1 MSGRHWRRGRVEKP
15 DLVVARHVNHKIGSK
30 LRGLAFAACGD
41 RGVSA
46 GTKSAVRKPPYDAD
60 PRTGAR
66 IEVFYVT
73 AGSKRLAGAELV
85 GSDRIAS
92 AALQLPYPP
101 VSNELLRISRRDNQA
116 GPFRLSAWRR
126 EPKSEPR
133 LKILVLSAS
142 ILLPRTRQLEARDV
156 KGEDNAIISDRYWR
170 ARRDSNS

>member
-1 MSGRHWRRGRVEKP
+1 MQCVPLSKQASSRPQSQGNLEFRNPMSGRHWRRGRVEKP
-15 DLVVARHVNHKIGSK
+15 DLVVARHVNHKIGSN

-41 RGVSA
+41 RCVSA

-92 AALQLPYPP
+92 AA
-101 VSNELLRISRRDNQA
+101 
-116 GPFRLSAWRR
+116 
-126 EPKSEPR
+126 
-133 LKILVLSAS
+133 
-142 ILLPRTRQLEARDV
+142 
-156 KGEDNAIISDRYWR
+156 
-170 ARRDSNS
+170 

>member
-1 MSGRHWRRGRVEKP
+1 LKLLVLPNHRYLSPMSGRHWRRGRVEKP

-116 GPFRLSAWRR
+116 AP
-126 EPKSEPR
+126 
-133 LKILVLSAS
+133 SAS
-142 ILLPRTRQLEARDV
+142 
-156 KGEDNAIISDRYWR
+156 
-170 ARRDSNS
+170 RRGGAGLKANPD

>member
-1 MSGRHWRRGRVEKP
+1 
-15 DLVVARHVNHKIGSK
+15 
-30 LRGLAFAACGD
+30 
-41 RGVSA
+41 VSA

-116 GPFRLSAWRR
+116 A
-126 EPKSEPR
+126 
-133 LKILVLSAS
+133 
-142 ILLPRTRQLEARDV
+142 LPPLGVAAR
-156 KGEDNAIISDRYWR
+156 A
-170 ARRDSNS
+170 

>member
-1 MSGRHWRRGRVEKP
+1 M
-15 DLVVARHVNHKIGSK
+15 
-30 LRGLAFAACGD
+30 RGLAFAACGD

-46 GTKSAVRKPPYDAD
+46 GTKSSVRKPPYDAD

-92 AALQLPYPP
+92 AAFQLPYPP

-116 GPFRLSAWRR
+116 AP
-126 EPKSEPR
+126 
-133 LKILVLSAS
+133 SAS
-142 ILLPRTRQLEARDV
+142 
-156 KGEDNAIISDRYWR
+156 
-170 ARRDSNS
+170 RRGGASLKANPD

>member
-1 MSGRHWRRGRVEKP
+1 MSGRRWRRDRVEKS

-116 GPFRLSAWRR
+116 AP
-126 EPKSEPR
+126 
-133 LKILVLSAS
+133 SAS
-142 ILLPRTRQLEARDV
+142 RRGGASLKATQIENSCVVCFHTASANQATGSTRR
-156 KGEDNAIISDRYWR
+156 KGGR
-170 ARRDSNS
+170 